1 MLCIFTDGTNE
12 VITGNTKLESEQGG
26 PSKSEKKLWP
36 IIVGKEWLQSL
47 PYATFGSWKNSHKP
61 KIALGKYLANASFWA
76 ILFHY
81 CDFFDIF
88 YTFILIKFLELT
100 L

>member
-1 MLCIFTDGTNE
+1 MLCLITGTNE
-12 VITGNTKLESEQGG
+12 VITGNTKLESKEAGT
-26 PSKSEKKLWP
+26 SKSEKKLWP

-47 PYATFGSWKNSHKP
+47 PYATFGSGKNSHKP

-81 CDFFDIF
+81 CEFF
-88 YTFILIKFLELT
+88 
-100 L
+100 